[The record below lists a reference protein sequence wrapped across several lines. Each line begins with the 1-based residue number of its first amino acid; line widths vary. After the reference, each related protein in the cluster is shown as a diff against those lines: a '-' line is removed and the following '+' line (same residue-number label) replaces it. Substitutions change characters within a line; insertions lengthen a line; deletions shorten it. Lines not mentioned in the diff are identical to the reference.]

1 MAIVDESQ
9 IDPHIAAT
17 TLWFFGDRSHWAYE
31 PSHWR
36 RTLIELV
43 SLSDEG
49 HLATLETIYPGEVT
63 AVRLAK
69 AQIDGMDR
77 LRRIAVHDW
86 RASGG

>member
-1 MAIVDESQ
+1 MVIVDESR

-17 TLWFFGDRSHWAYE
+17 TLWFFGDRSTSAYS

-36 RTLIELV
+36 TVLLELI

-49 HLATLETIYPGEVT
+49 HLASLETIYPGEVA

-69 AQIDGMDR
+69 TAVDGIDA
-77 LRRIAVHDW
+77 LKRIANPSPLAGD
-86 RASGG
+86 R